1 MKHAV
6 IVAVGGWLCLA
17 PFVVA
22 QEPAPPEKTGLK
34 IGEKAPAFKLRDQAG
49 KQRTFDDLS
58 KNASCVARERC
69 IRGILTAAVD

>member
-22 QEPAPPEKTGLK
+22 QEPAPPEKIGLE
-34 IGEKAPAFKLRDQAG
+34 IGAKAPAFKLRDQAG

-58 KNASCVARERC
+58 KNASCVALVFYRS
-69 IRGILTAAVD
+69 ASW